1 MFSTHLFFNMSNEFK
16 MVSGLCG
23 PTCNLCLRSGGLEAQ
38 LSAQGGETK
47 VKEGGNGQQRPPE
60 EVAARAVPRLPLPTL
75 DPSACHSSSSL
86 WRQQKGGSPCVPGS
100 TARVTR
106 EGKQGP
112 RPGKEAMHAGR
123 KDLAST

>member
-1 MFSTHLFFNMSNEFK
+1 
-16 MVSGLCG
+16 MVSRLCG

-38 LSAQGGETK
+38 LSAQGGETE
-47 VKEGGNGQQRPPE
+47 VKEGGKGQQRPPE
-60 EVAARAVPRLPLPTL
+60 EGAARATPRPPLPTL

-86 WRQQKGGSPCVPGS
+86 WRQQKGDSPCVPGS

-112 RPGKEAMHAGR
+112 RPGKEAMRAGG